1 MKSPLPTA
9 PGRTGSRPLFH
20 RTRTLGCVLAGG
32 LSLALLA
39 GCEKKPAGPGA
50 AGGPPGGAPP
60 PVEVGFITIEPRK
73 VTLTQDLP
81 GRTSAFRVA
90 EVRARV
96 NGIIQKRLFTE
107 GADVKEGQVLYEID
121 PAPYQAELDRAL
133 GALARAEANADA
145 AKIKEKRYQQ
155 LISTKAISQQDYDD
169 AVATLKAYDADVLS
183 NKAAVQSARI
193 NLEYTKAA
201 TPVPG
206 RVGISQVTEG
216 AYVQATNATLMATVQ
231 QLDPM
236 YVDVL
241 QSSNDLLRLKRAL
254 ASKELSTDKD
264 GRARV
269 KLLLD
274 DGTEYAQE
282 GTLQFSDVSVSPST
296 SSVTIRAIFPNPNG
310 ILLPGLFVRA
320 RLVEGSKQDAILVPQ
335 PAVTRNSKG
344 EATVFVVGEADK
356 VELRVLETG
365 RTVGSEWLVLNG
377 LKAGDRVIMNNLQR
391 IRPGAAIKPTPL
403 PPAGAAATASANIS
417 AAASTAKPQR

>member
-1 MKSPLPTA
+1 MKSPLSPA
-9 PGRTGSRPLFH
+9 PGRPGSQSIFH
-20 RTRTLGCVLAGG
+20 RTCNGLLAGG
-32 LSLALLA
+32 LALGLLSA
-39 GCEKKPAGPGA
+39 CEKKPAGPA

-121 PAPYQAELDRAL
+121 AAPYQAELDRAL

-145 AKIKEKRYQQ
+145 AKIKEQRYQQ

-169 AVATLKAYDADVLS
+169 AMATLKAYDADVLS
-183 NKAAVQSARI
+183 SKAAVQSARI
-193 NLEYTKAA
+193 NLDYTKAA
-201 TPVPG
+201 SPVPG

-241 QSSNDLLRLKRAL
+241 QSSNDLLRLRKAL
-254 ASKELSTDKD
+254 GSGELSTDKE

-282 GTLQFSDVSVSPST
+282 GALQFSDVSVSAST

-344 EATVFVVGEADK
+344 EATVFVVGAADK

-365 RTVGSEWLVLNG
+365 RTVGSDWLVLNG

-403 PPAGAAATASANIS
+403 PPVGASATAAANT
-417 AAASTAKPQR
+417 AAAAPQKH

>member
-1 MKSPLPTA
+1 MKSPILKTSTG
-9 PGRTGSRPLFH
+9 PGPRPLFH
-20 RTRTLGCVLAGG
+20 RPYATLLAGG
-32 LSLALLA
+32 LCLALLSA
-39 GCEKKPAGPGA
+39 CEKKPGGPA

-60 PVEVGFITIEPRK
+60 PVEVGYITIEPRK

-121 PAPYQAELDRAL
+121 SAPYQAELDRAL

-145 AKIKEKRYQQ
+145 AKIKEQRYQQ

-169 AVATLKAYDADVLS
+169 AMATLKAFDADVLS

-201 TPVPG
+201 SPVPG

-216 AYVQATNATLMATVQ
+216 AYVQAANATLMATVQ

-241 QSSNDLLRLKRAL
+241 QSSNDLMRLKKSL
-254 ASKELSTDKD
+254 GSGELSTDKE

-274 DGTEYAQE
+274 DGTEYPQE
-282 GTLQFSDVSVSPST
+282 GALQFSDVSVSPST

-310 ILLPGLFVRA
+310 MLLPGLFVRA
-320 RLVEGSKQDAILVPQ
+320 RLVEGSKSDAILVPQ
-335 PAVTRNSKG
+335 PAITRNSKG
-344 EATVFVVGEADK
+344 EATAFVVGAGDK

-365 RTVGSEWLVLNG
+365 RTVGSDWLVLNG

-391 IRPGAAIKPTPL
+391 IRPGAAIKPTAL
-403 PPAGAAATASANIS
+403 PPAGAATAATA
-417 AAASTAKPQR
+417 AADTQKR